1 MKFELQKF
9 QHDIFQSAIY
19 RFKAGISGCR
29 MCLYLE
35 KYFLYTWD
43 SKSIENCENFRNG
56 LSDIKLRLFL
66 VLWVKSKTFTW
77 KFYLTKKS
85 RSNLAIYV
93 YLSYNE
99 QFFSIF
105 GCSIWWKFRFVS
117 GPKAGRTKLD
127 KERLNLCLSET
138 KKIKDEAE
146 ALLKDL
152 KDNSRINSNVNKT
165 FGFRDRIKKLMH
177 EPQEST
183 PDVFIW

>member
-1 MKFELQKF
+1 MK
-9 QHDIFQSAIY
+9 I
-19 RFKAGISGCR
+19 
-29 MCLYLE
+29 
-35 KYFLYTWD
+35 
-43 SKSIENCENFRNG
+43 
-56 LSDIKLRLFL
+56 
-66 VLWVKSKTFTW
+66 
-77 KFYLTKKS
+77 
-85 RSNLAIYV
+85 
-93 YLSYNE
+93 
-99 QFFSIF
+99 
-105 GCSIWWKFRFVS
+105 FRFVS

-127 KERLNLCLSET
+127 KERLNLCLCET